1 METATSTPPL
11 PNYDDL
17 IHIRETVNMLCL
29 AVCQIES
36 SVKESNNSVDNLT
49 GSFTELAFHSQAV
62 NAKVQQTKDISE
74 LDSIKADV
82 KATADEMQDNINKA
96 VTAFQFYDRIS
107 QRLDHVARHLERVS
121 EIIGDPIEVN
131 SELAWKDIQDKV
143 KNSYTMESE
152 RIMFEYIMRG
162 ASVKE
167 ALEVYNHHFTME
179 KNDNN
184 EGDTDEIELF

>member
-1 METATSTPPL
+1 METATANPPL

-96 VTAFQFYDRIS
+96 V
-107 QRLDHVARHLERVS
+107 
-121 EIIGDPIEVN
+121 EI
-131 SELAWKDIQDKV
+131 
-143 KNSYTMESE
+143 
-152 RIMFEYIMRG
+152 
-162 ASVKE
+162 
-167 ALEVYNHHFTME
+167 
-179 KNDNN
+179 
-184 EGDTDEIELF
+184 